1 MFGKTIDNFR
11 AVNEVARRHYL
22 LPLLI
27 VFASALALYPGK
39 AEAQIV
45 GDLEVNIPFQ
55 FQAGNT
61 NLPAGEYL
69 VRFLDDSDLAVMEI
83 SSVDGSRSA
92 LFQVQTVDANAA
104 QAKSE
109 LVFNKYGNHYFL
121 AQLFEEGS
129 SSGSKVLESDSERKI
144 SQQTTEGQEHVPAH
158 RREHGK

>member
-1 MFGKTIDNFR
+1 MFDKIIDNFR
-11 AVNEVARRHYL
+11 AVNDVARRHYV

-27 VFASALALYPGK
+27 VFASALALSPSK
-39 AEAQIV
+39 AQAQIV

-69 VRFLDDSDLAVMEI
+69 VHFLDDSELSVMEI
-83 SSVDGSRSA
+83 SSVDGSRTA
-92 LFQVQTVDANAA
+92 LFQVQTMDANAA
-104 QAKSE
+104 QAKNE

-144 SQQTTEGQEHVPAH
+144 SQQTMEGQEHVPAH